1 MLNTQISAHARFE
14 MERRQIPESLVCEVA
29 LSPQQILL
37 ARKGRKV
44 YQSKFID
51 PIQDKEMLLRV
62 VTIES
67 GNDLHVVTV
76 YKTSKVEKY
85 WQKGR

>member
-1 MLNTQISAHARFE
+1 MKNVLIGDHARFE
-14 MERRQIPESLVCEVA
+14 MERRQIPESLVREVI

-37 ARKGRKV
+37 TRKGRKV

-51 PIQDKEMLLRV
+51 QIQDKEMLLRV
-62 VTIES
+62 IIIES
-67 GNDLHVVTV
+67 SNDLRVITV